1 MKNAESHIT
10 VQLVSAQWQIAV
22 DGGGRYQMQA
32 DDLPNGI
39 LITLT
44 PDDGE
49 AFESHVGEYF
59 QQAIASIRERE
70 SRR

>member
-1 MKNAESHIT
+1 MSESNISI
-10 VQLVSAQWQIAV
+10 QFVSAQWQITV

-32 DDLPNGI
+32 DELPNGI

-49 AFESHVGEYF
+49 AWSFESHVGEYF

-70 SRR
+70 CS